1 LLPKVV
7 KKICASLLSY
17 YFLDWLEFQWRMLYQ
32 MNQDVLPNESTTQK
46 KNLIF
51 YLSDQALFV
60 TRVLVGK
67 SLFGSGV
74 FVWVS
79 GDNFLGD

>member
-1 LLPKVV
+1 
-7 KKICASLLSY
+7 
-17 YFLDWLEFQWRMLYQ
+17 

-60 TRVLVGK
+60 TRVLVRI
-67 SLFGSGV
+67 SGYNTLEY
-74 FVWVS
+74 WVKPLPS
-79 GDNFLGD
+79 PNPH